1 MAIEAKTKGG
11 PMQKNNLHAQIDAL
25 ARLNVDDDPQVQK
38 AREKREGLERKLG
51 EVSSR
56 IEQLN
61 AHISKQEGEM
71 ADQMLAGGAAA
82 VDGVNK
88 LRRQISDAEGEIKII
103 SLAIERA
110 KQTEEGVRKS
120 VRGELLKRALEL
132 FVAQHVEF
140 NQQFAATVK
149 AHGELKKA
157 HGVLYGLGLTYTLR
171 RFITSLELELFD
183 LEKDLADYERELKDE
198 AWQRI

>member
-1 MAIEAKTKGG
+1 
-11 PMQKNNLHAQIDAL
+11 MQKKNLKAELDEL
-25 ARLNVDDDPQVQK
+25 SRLSVDGDPRVQK

-61 AHISKQEGEM
+61 AQISKQEEE
-71 ADQMLAGGAAA
+71 AVDQVIAGGAAA
-82 VDGVNK
+82 VEGVNK
-88 LRRQISDAEGEIKII
+88 LRRQISDAEGEQKII
-103 SLAIERA
+103 TLAIERA
-110 KQTEEGVRKS
+110 KQNEEGVRKS

-149 AHGELKKA
+149 AQGELKKA
-157 HGVLYGLGLTYTLR
+157 HSILYGLGLTYTLR
-171 RFITSLELELFD
+171 QFLTSPEVQLFH